1 MEDTIF
7 VDGFFVNE
15 PHENAPEFINK
26 EFAWHKEKFIAWL
39 KEQEEDDKGYVRA
52 QNKTA
57 RSGESYNALKK
68 PWKPD
73 NKKTTKARGTT
84 KWDKSKDGLPF

>member
-15 PHENAPEFINK
+15 PHENAPDFINK
-26 EFAWHKEKFIAWL
+26 EYAWHKEKFIAWL
-39 KEQEEDDKGYVRA
+39 SEQEADDKGYVRA

-73 NKKTTKARGTT
+73 NKTTKAKETT
-84 KWDKSKDGLPF
+84 KHKDGLPF

>member
-15 PHENAPEFINK
+15 PHEKAPDFINQ
-26 EFAWHKEKFIAWL
+26 EYAWHKETFMAWL
-39 KEQEEDDKGYVRA
+39 ESQEVDDKGYVRA

-57 RSGESYNALKK
+57 QTGNKYNALKK
-68 PWKPD
+68 PWKPQTTETKRVAE
-73 NKKTTKARGTT
+73 KKETT
-84 KWDKSKDGLPF
+84 SDGLPF